1 LKQLRFVI
9 LFCLFLSLGVV
20 VHAPAGFG
28 ATPPASTSSTPEH
41 PPIHDREAGPDAA
54 IFQKLLT
61 DLTGQ
66 LSNTGYAAT
75 IIITGVG
82 LILLLQVLVLA
93 VQTFVATRLV
103 GLIRSEIGQRNR
115 PRLVVRHIGL
125 EAFSVGKLGKVM
137 WMAENM
143 GNSDATLLDVRS
155 TLVVSR
161 ENALPA
167 IPEYDDRNHAAGDLV
182 LEAGRSLPF
191 VQFSSEDISAG
202 EYDAIYRRS
211 EGSVFFYGYV
221 LYEDANK
228 TRHRLGFCRQLDI
241 KTGRFFV
248 VDDPNYEYAD

>member
-1 LKQLRFVI
+1 MKHLRFVI
-9 LFCLFLSLGVV
+9 LFWLCLSVGIVV
-20 VHAPAGFG
+20 QTSPGFG
-28 ATPPASTSSTPEH
+28 AAPANSASEH
-41 PPIHDREAGPDAA
+41 PLPHDHDAGTDTAT
-54 IFQKLLT
+54 FQKLLT
-61 DLTGQ
+61 ELTGQ

-115 PRLVVRHIGL
+115 PRVVVRHIGL
-125 EAFSVGKLGKVM
+125 EVFSIGKLAKVM

-155 TLVVSR
+155 TLIVSR
-161 ENALPA
+161 EHALPT
-167 IPEYDDRNHAAGDLV
+167 IPEYDDRNHASGDLV

-191 VQFSSEDISAG
+191 VQFSREDISAG

-211 EGSVFFYGYV
+211 EGSVFFYGYL
-221 LYEDANK
+221 LYEDANN
-228 TRHRLGFCRQLDI
+228 TRHRLGFCRQLDV